1 MSKTKTKP
9 NARNVLTRLRL
20 NGGQLATEAA
30 EVIEM
35 LIKRLNDANA
45 IIHRRGANH
54 GNSEL
59 PNRLGAEGL
68 RRKVVDKLDEDWLA
82 VELEA
87 SRAEVEQWSDGLKE
101 SFASLKA
108 QSSAE
113 E

>member
-45 IIHRRGANH
+45 IIHRRGATRP
-54 GNSEL
+54 EL
-59 PNRLGAEGL
+59 
-68 RRKVVDKLDEDWLA
+68 DLA
-82 VELEA
+82 TTPP
-87 SRAEVEQWSDGLKE
+87 DDH
-101 SFASLKA
+101 
-108 QSSAE
+108 
-113 E
+113 